1 MGASEVGKQFD
12 EAYFR
17 RWYRAGVVSV
27 QVPADLEREVALTLA
42 VTESLLGRPVKSVLD
57 VGCGEGQWRR
67 AVKRRRPSATYLG
80 VDPSEYV
87 VRRHGTRRN
96 IRLGTFEDLRT
107 VIGRSQFDLVV
118 CSGMLNYLPE
128 KALRAGLR
136 HVANATRCVA
146 YLELYTRRDQLHG
159 DLQGIQRQTGARARA
174 ALRRAGLIACG
185 MHCYVPRRH
194 AWRLAELEGLER

>member
-1 MGASEVGKQFD
+1 MGAPEVGKQFD

-27 QVPADLEREVALTLA
+27 QEPADLEREVALTLA
-42 VTESLLGRPVKSVLD
+42 VTESLLGRPVGSVLD

-96 IRLGTFEDLRT
+96 IRLGTFEGLRAT
-107 VIGRSQFDLVV
+107 IGRSQFDLVV
-118 CSGMLNYLPE
+118 CSGMLNYLSE

-159 DLQGIQRQTGARARA
+159 DLQGIQRQGAAQARA

-194 AWRLAELEGLER
+194 AWRLAELEGLAP